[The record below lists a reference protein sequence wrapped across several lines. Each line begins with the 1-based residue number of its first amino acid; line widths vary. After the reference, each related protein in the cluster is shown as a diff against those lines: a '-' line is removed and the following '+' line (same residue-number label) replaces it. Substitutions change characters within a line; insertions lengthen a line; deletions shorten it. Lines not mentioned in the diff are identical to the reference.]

1 MHKLHKYCKKHCN
14 KITESQSSESIYY
27 HFGNYKIRVSHHI
40 SEKRDLQIIIDE
52 RSDTYILINSNFI
65 PRVLTYKEIKLWLS
79 GIILSSDLYNISHD
93 KSTFKKYVI
102 LKENYNSLQRVYST
116 LKASYNQLLN
126 NEKDDIFIRY
136 RIINLSKDQK
146 NQIRVYL
153 NLHENFQFKDLK
165 DCHISKIKNQFKDW
179 FK

>member
-1 MHKLHKYCKKHCN
+1 MHKLHKYCKKYCD

-27 HFGNYKIRVSHHI
+27 HFGNSKIRVSHHI
-40 SEKRDLQIIIDE
+40 SENRDLQIIIDE

-79 GIILSSDLYNISHD
+79 GIILSGDLYNISHD

-102 LKENYNSLQRVYST
+102 LKENYNSLRRAYST
-116 LKASYNQLLN
+116 LKASYNQLLK
-126 NEKDDIFIRY
+126 NEKDDIR
-136 RIINLSKDQK
+136 RKIINLSKDQK
-146 NQIRVYL
+146 NQIKVYL
-153 NLHENFQFKDLK
+153 NLHEHFNLKDLK
-165 DCHISKIKNQFKDW
+165 DCHILKIKNQFKDW